1 MNQTFWFHRLWWDG
15 IPAPITTKGK
25 RKMTDEHN
33 TTAKAKKE
41 NGQTAASKQRT
52 GVGANLVP
60 PLGIVL
66 ITAYLI
72 LASLLLMYGL
82 VQFWPL
88 PAPATGSA
96 SASSPVVFLFL
107 TLSVSDEVRLIFIVA
122 MAGAMG
128 SLVHALRSLYRYI
141 GNRELVFSWLAMYVL
156 LPFVGSTLGLV
167 FYFVIRGGF
176 FSPTATIDQTS
187 PFGFAGLGALVGMF
201 SEQAV
206 LKLKDVAETLLAKPE
221 AGKDPATQG
230 KTQEEGKEDASGG

>member
-1 MNQTFWFHRLWWDG
+1 
-15 IPAPITTKGK
+15 
-25 RKMTDEHN
+25 MTDEHN
-33 TTAKAKKE
+33 TTAEAIEE
-41 NGQTAASKQRT
+41 NGKTTASKRT
-52 GVGANLVP
+52 GVGASLVP

-72 LASLLLMYGL
+72 LASLLLLYGL

-96 SASSPVVFLFL
+96 PVSSPITVLFL

-122 MAGAMG
+122 MAGALG
-128 SLVHALRSLYRYI
+128 SMVHALRSLYWYV
-141 GNRELVFSWLAMYVL
+141 GNRELVFSWLAMYVM

-176 FSPTATIDQTS
+176 FSPTATIEQTS

-206 LKLKDVAETLLAKPE
+206 LKLKDVAETLLAPTPE
-221 AGKDPATQG
+221 GEDHVESVT
-230 KTQEEGKEDASGG
+230 EGE

>member
-1 MNQTFWFHRLWWDG
+1 
-15 IPAPITTKGK
+15 
-25 RKMTDEHN
+25 MTDEHN

-41 NGQTAASKQRT
+41 NGKTAASKQRT

-60 PLGIVL
+60 PVGIVL

-72 LASLLLMYGL
+72 LVSLLLMYGL

-88 PAPATGSA
+88 PAPAEGPA
-96 SASSPVVFLFL
+96 PVSSPVTFFFC
-107 TLSVSDEVRLIFIVA
+107 TLLVSDEVRLIFIVA
-122 MAGAMG
+122 LAGALG
-128 SLVHALRSLYRYI
+128 SLVHALRSLYWYV
-141 GNRELVFSWLAMYVL
+141 GNRELVFSWLAKYIL

-176 FSPTATIDQTS
+176 FSPEATIEQTS

-206 LKLKDVAETLLAKPE
+206 LKLKEVAETLLAKPE
-221 AGKDPATQG
+221 EGKDPATQE
-230 KTQEEGKEDASGG
+230 KEEKKKQEEGKEDAL